1 MVSLLTARPLRRLSS
16 TNRGGIADPLRE
28 GTADPLREFIDEVAR
43 AVAPG
48 GRGGAFEKLSVLDL
62 PRVRLLDDCRTLS
75 LTSWLRPRSA
85 ADKLNLRPRSS
96 LDSRLLGGTREGPG
110 RTDPLAR
117 EA

>member
-1 MVSLLTARPLRRLSS
+1 M
-16 TNRGGIADPLRE
+16 ADPLRE

-75 LTSWLRPRSA
+75 LTSWLRPRNA

-96 LDSRLLGGTREGPG
+96 LDSRLFGGTREGPG

-117 EA
+117 RA